1 MEITNATKPPVPDF
15 REGVIFQQYIAFSP
29 VRQGNSRGFPP
40 PVSIQG
46 RVRAP
51 YGMPFGLCV
60 GAHFARPP
68 AALRGGTLWGPSCGW
83 DGGGRPLIRHGIRR
97 DTFPPVGGGKAL
109 GAALEAAPMGF
120 GLCVGARFARP
131 LAALRGGTLWGPSCG
146 WDGGGRPLIRH
157 GIRRDTFPPVGGGK
171 ALGAALEAA
180 PMGFGLCVGA
190 RFARPLAALRGG
202 TLWGPS
208 CGWDGGRKTPHPS
221 RHAPRHLPPGGG
233 KALGAA
239 LEAAPTGCLRPL
251 HAPAARHRS
260 GNGRQGPP
268 PV

>member
-1 MEITNATKPPVPDF
+1 MRARRPPCGA
-15 REGVIFQQYIAFSP
+15 E
-29 VRQGNSRGFPP
+29 
-40 PVSIQG
+40 
-46 RVRAP
+46 
-51 YGMPFGLCV
+51 PFG
-60 GAHFARPP
+60 GHP
-68 AALRGGTLWGPSCGW
+68 AAGMGE
-83 DGGGRPLIRHGIRR
+83 GRPLIRHGMRR
-97 DTFPPVGGGKAL
+97 DTFPPAGGKAL
-109 GAALEAAPMGF
+109 GAALEAAPMGCLRSLRRGALCAPAGRPAGRNPLGVILRLGWGEEDPSSVTACAVTPSPRRVGRLWGRRWKPPLWDAF

-131 LAALRGGTLWGPSCG
+131 P
-146 WDGGGRPLIRH
+146 
-157 GIRRDTFPPVGGGK
+157 
-171 ALGAALEAA
+171 AA
-180 PMGFGLCVGA
+180 PQ
-190 RFARPLAALRGG
+190 GG

-221 RHAPRHLPPGGG
+221 RHTPRHLPPGGG